1 MIVMSL
7 AVFVLAAIAPTAQPS
22 PVQAAPP
29 ASGPLR
35 EVVYKVTVGTRSTAH
50 ANAYEGL
57 TSDTHATAD
66 RGTVTVD
73 VMGLQNDVLG
83 VQVTELMNNK
93 GSPYTFN
100 GEVTADGAVVFEGGS
115 IEDVTRELL
124 QYFGPDFIPAG
135 KDAVG
140 DSWTVNYDRAGTKV
154 QTVFTITKI
163 DGELVT
169 VREQQQATFASYDAK
184 ATTNGTIVLKPSLL
198 VPISGDMQKVLTT
211 SDVTGDKRQ
220 ELSLHFERSS
230 DTRETAAK

>member
-7 AVFVLAAIAPTAQPS
+7 VVLVLAATAPTAQPS
-22 PVQAAPP
+22 PAQAPP
-29 ASGPLR
+29 AGGPLR
-35 EVVYKVTVGTRSTAH
+35 EVVYKVTVGSRSTAH
-50 ANAYEGL
+50 ANAYEGM

-73 VMGLQNDVLG
+73 VMGFQNDVLG

-100 GEVTADGAVVFEGGS
+100 GEVTGDGTVVFGGAS

-135 KDAVG
+135 KDTVG
-140 DSWTVNYDRAGTKV
+140 DTWTVNYDRSGTKV

-163 DGELVT
+163 DGALMT

-184 ATTNGTIVLKPSLL
+184 ATTIGTIVLKPSLL
-198 VPISGDMQKVLTT
+198 VPISGDVQKVLTT
-211 SDVTGDKRQ
+211 SDVTGEKKQ
-220 ELSLHFERSS
+220 EISLHFERSS
-230 DTRETAAK
+230 DTRETVPK